1 MQSLEKAVWNW
12 MDTYPHEFTD
22 LQKNT
27 NEELTKC
34 CDTFFDLLDNFAE
47 TKIKHRHVIWPLQIM
62 LLILTPKVLEE
73 INNADSGAPCSP
85 RHLKKKH
92 FIDVIKKSLQS
103 HGSSK
108 KDVVEAGAITC
119 VKLCKAATYINVL
132 DSNNVI
138 FSVVQTV
145 INDLKNLL
153 FKMEKPFTRGAPYLK
168 EDVDLMIDCFLAN
181 FRINPHNND
190 TLKVCLN
197 TAAPSTYIY
206 HHVLVSALYRII
218 TQPRLAWWP
227 QIDMLYSKSAELR
240 AMFTESLNRVIQGYQ
255 HQPAKM
261 IPKPI
266 VTLKIGNKASSEE
279 EKVSFQKS
287 LLLCMV
293 RLIHADPML
302 FLNSHGKPGQETQQH
317 TLELINGLVSLVHHH
332 QGMPDVAQEAM
343 DALSKLHQPEKIEL
357 WNPENPISTFWDI
370 SSQVL
375 FSMSQKLIQHQILNY
390 TEVLKWM
397 RDILVCRNQF
407 LLRHRDYAKVSS
419 QIAICR
425 QAHIKLEVVYFMY
438 LCSIDMEAVLV
449 AMSCFILLCE
459 EADIRGG
466 SDEVTATF
474 LLPNYAVYQVYR
486 LFRTTCAWIK

>member
-1 MQSLEKAVWNW
+1 MNVKLLLREICQFLDTGRDTSSGYTDSSRDQLRTLASKVLFALSLNNFSAVFSRISGRLQELSVSSEEQSDHTDIELIQHINVDIGRLTKLLAEAIAKFRQLKKNAHLVLMVSLDKAVWNW

-34 CDTFFDLLDNFAE
+34 CETFFDLLDTFAE
-47 TKIKHRHVIWPLQIM
+47 TKNKHRHAIWPLQMM

-92 FIDVIKKSLQS
+92 FIDAIKKSLQS
-103 HGSSK
+103 HGSSNK
-108 KDVVEAGAITC
+108 TIIEAGAITC

-138 FSVVQTV
+138 FSLVQTV

-153 FKMEKPFTRGAPYLK
+153 FKVEKPFSRGGSCLK

-197 TAAPSTYIY
+197 TNSPSLY

-240 AMFTESLNRVIQGYQ
+240 AMFTETLNRVVTGGYIP
-255 HQPAKM
+255 HQPVKM
-261 IPKPI
+261 IPSLDFKGPP
-266 VTLKIGNKASSEE
+266 KFKFNNKTTSEE
-279 EKVSFQKS
+279 AAFQKN

-302 FLNSHGKPGQETQQH
+302 LLNNQGKAGHEIQSA
-317 TLELINGLVSLVHHH
+317 TLELINGLESLVH
-332 QGMPDVAQEAM
+332 
-343 DALSKLHQPEKIEL
+343 QPGKAGHE
-357 WNPENPISTFWDI
+357 
-370 SSQVL
+370 
-375 FSMSQKLIQHQILNY
+375 IQSA
-390 TEVLKWM
+390 T
-397 RDILVCRNQF
+397 
-407 LLRHRDYAKVSS
+407 
-419 QIAICR
+419 
-425 QAHIKLEVVYFMY
+425 LE
-438 LCSIDMEAVLV
+438 
-449 AMSCFILLCE
+449 
-459 EADIRGG
+459 
-466 SDEVTATF
+466 
-474 LLPNYAVYQVYR
+474 
-486 LFRTTCAWIK
+486 

>member
-47 TKIKHRHVIWPLQIM
+47 TKIKHRNVIWPLQIM

-153 FKMEKPFTRGAPYLK
+153 FKVEKPFTRGATYLK

-197 TAAPSTYIY
+197 TTAPPTNIY

-261 IPKPI
+261 IPKMVMP
-266 VTLKIGNKASSEE
+266 LKGKGA
-279 EKVSFQKS
+279 
-287 LLLCMV
+287 
-293 RLIHADPML
+293 
-302 FLNSHGKPGQETQQH
+302 NS
-317 TLELINGLVSLVHHH
+317 
-332 QGMPDVAQEAM
+332 
-343 DALSKLHQPEKIEL
+343 
-357 WNPENPISTFWDI
+357 
-370 SSQVL
+370 
-375 FSMSQKLIQHQILNY
+375 
-390 TEVLKWM
+390 
-397 RDILVCRNQF
+397 
-407 LLRHRDYAKVSS
+407 
-419 QIAICR
+419 
-425 QAHIKLEVVYFMY
+425 
-438 LCSIDMEAVLV
+438 
-449 AMSCFILLCE
+449 
-459 EADIRGG
+459 
-466 SDEVTATF
+466 
-474 LLPNYAVYQVYR
+474 
-486 LFRTTCAWIK
+486 